1 MSEEVD
7 ILMIDARIRNEL
19 SITNEDE
26 IRKRRDNL
34 AKSLRSSVFNT
45 RIVDRITSEID
56 RLDNRIKDIDNG
68 HTLAFYISDTIQLV
82 EKYRQILKV
91 PKRMSFMG
99 KVTTPVNT
107 EKHTLINEYLTISSK
122 YSDVLDEKIDMDLKC
137 LNCGSVL
144 TREILDDC
152 SYICGNC
159 SSDQGSIVSVSSFTD
174 SERVNI
180 SSKYSYD
187 RRTHFR
193 ECIGQYQ
200 GTQNASIPPEVYETL
215 DKCFEFHSLLEGTP
229 DTPRAERYAKVTKS
243 VILRFLK
250 EQGITKQYENINLI
264 YSNITDVPLPD
275 ISSIIDPMMEDFDI
289 LSDVYDRNYSDS
301 SRKNFINTQYVLFQ
315 LLRKHGH
322 NCNKEDFSNLKTVDR
337 KFFHESILKKIFF
350 ELGWNYVSIF

>member
-1 MSEEVD
+1 
-7 ILMIDARIRNEL
+7 MIDARIRKEL
-19 SITNEDE
+19 SATNEAD
-26 IRKRRDNL
+26 IRRRRDNL
-34 AKSLRSSVFNT
+34 IKSLEVSVFSRDVT
-45 RIVDRITSEID
+45 RRIEAEIE
-56 RLDNRIKDIDNG
+56 RVNARIKDMDSG
-68 HTLAFYISDTIQLV
+68 HTLAFYISDTIQLI
-82 EKYRQILKV
+82 EKYKKILKV

-107 EKHTLINEYLTISSK
+107 DKHELINQYLTISSR
-122 YSDVLDEKIDMDLKC
+122 YSNVLDEKIDMDLKC

-144 TREILDDC
+144 VCEILEDC

-159 SSDQGSIVSVSSFTD
+159 SSDQGSMVSVSSFTD

-180 SSKYSYD
+180 SSKYTYD

-200 GTQNASIPPEVYETL
+200 GTQNVVIPTEVYDTL
-215 DKCFEFHSLLEGTP
+215 DSCFEFHSLLDG
-229 DTPRAERYAKVTKS
+229 DASTPRVQRYARVTKS

-264 YSNITDVPLPD
+264 HSVVTGTPLPE
-275 ISSIIDPMMEDFDI
+275 ISSIIDPMMEDFDV
-289 LSDVYDRNYSDS
+289 LSDVYDRKYSDGT
-301 SRKNFINTQYVLFQ
+301 RKNFINTQYVLFQ

-322 NCNKEDFSNLKTVDR
+322 DCNKEDFSNLKTVDR
-337 KFFHESILKKIFF
+337 KFFHEDILKKIFF